1 MYALTTHSAR
11 DQLLRLDLTNSCC
24 ETLEPAKS
32 SALQALQSFL
42 YPPMSCRQQVPILSL
57 GAAQAASR
65 FRSRYC
71 LVHPCLI
78 FSFLLSSPPSP
89 FLLSCLSTSYQPPYL
104 SEQHFCLYTGN
115 QFFSHTHWSS
125 EIRCAPESIFRPQEN
140 HSIARDENPIS
151 NLKTFSHCHLVIL
164 RNAISILGNWWST
177 EASLTTTNCPSTLPN
192 LSATTIFSK
201 GSHCHNEMCLFIHI
215 NKGNTHVSNS
225 AQFSLDEWTLLQA
238 KFRKCVQYVSAWIPI
253 FPSSISSVKLGIRI
267 ISKSNPWLFWK

>member
-24 ETLEPAKS
+24 ETLVPAKS

-42 YPPMSCRQQVPILSL
+42 YPPMSCRQQVPTLSL

-192 LSATTIFSK
+192 LSATAIFSK
-201 GSHCHNEMCLFIHI
+201 GSHCLRNAPFLDAHFMGSTNLSS
-215 NKGNTHVSNS
+215 THS
-225 AQFSLDEWTLLQA
+225 ARQKAWMTCGKKKFTISHWVKCPLD
-238 KFRKCVQYVSAWIPI
+238 
-253 FPSSISSVKLGIRI
+253 
-267 ISKSNPWLFWK
+267 